1 MSPGPSRPTPDPP
14 LTRCRPPRRHSE
26 RVVAAAAGAPE
37 LSGITFVLLD
47 DPISPSLEDLQTGNE
62 QERRPVFLALQADAT
77 TLKQDAIDVAA
88 AVGGLLISAV
98 TTLGFALSTY
108 LLADGGRFLDALE
121 KGDTAPLDAAS
132 PIAAGIGAVFVAHEL
147 AHFGAAAKN
156 GLQTGVPVPLPSLQL
171 GLFGCITR
179 LRGLAPNRQARQL
192 V

>member
-1 MSPGPSRPTPDPP
+1 MRP
-14 LTRCRPPRRHSE
+14 
-26 RVVAAAAGAPE
+26 RV
-37 LSGITFVLLD
+37 TFVLLD

-121 KGDTAPLDAAS
+121 KGNTAPLDAAS

-156 GLQTGVPVPLPSLQL
+156 GLQTGCGGEAISLTEFDSEL
-171 GLFGCITR
+171 DKLITMSHFKNHR
-179 LRGLAPNRQARQL
+179 SEMARSVHL
-192 V
+192 SGANNS